1 MFEALSLSIYL
12 SIYPIYLS
20 IYFSFR
26 LPIQNLSPNVRPP
39 KNKKDDAGSSGLFY
53 TIFILY
59 CGVRLQ
65 Q

>member
-53 TIFILY
+53 T
-59 CGVRLQ
+59 
-65 Q
+65 